1 MEAALARELGGLKKK
16 VIATGGRLM
25 LDAANA
31 AALSRRGRVF
41 TLWATPEEII
51 VRVANDTAAVRPLLE
66 GPSSRPAFGRCSR
79 SGGRAMR
86 GFTPIETSGKT
97 IAEVVQ
103 LVLNRLADDAT

>member
-51 VRVANDTAAVRPLLE
+51 ARVANDTTAVRPLLE
-66 GPSSRPAFGRCSR
+66 GPSFEARI
-79 SGGRAMR
+79 RALFEER
-86 GFTPIETSGKT
+86 RAGYARFTPIETSGKT
-97 IAEVVQ
+97 ITEVVQ